1 MLNLPIPTSVRAI
14 TFFTEDIHLSG
25 CATKEGHV
33 LLYDDRAQRRPVV
46 KFLEKKASYTTI
58 TSAYRERYVFTYFI

>member
-1 MLNLPIPTSVRAI
+1 MGHDFLNLPIPTSVRGIAFI
-14 TFFTEDIHLSG
+14 PNEEHLSS

-46 KFLEKKASYTTI
+46 KYHETKASFTAI
-58 TSAYRERYVFTYFI
+58 APAYRNQ